1 MMDDNFQIRPQV
13 PPEKYKNRKGRSPEL
28 LTDNKVKLLISTPDT
43 WYLIGTS
50 ADWISGVKHNIESM
64 TQRNLVGL
72 KDKGG
77 FEIQQRRNEQGT
89 IDIYCQ
95 WIPTKERN
103 NNGYE

>member
-1 MMDDNFQIRPQV
+1 MSEEFQMRPQV
-13 PPEKYKNRKGRSPEL
+13 PPDKYKNRKGRSPNL

-50 ADWISGVKHNIESM
+50 ANWISGIKHNIETM

-72 KDKGG
+72 KDKGV
-77 FEIQQRRNEQGT
+77 FEIQQRRNIEET

-95 WIPTKERN
+95 WIPKQEHL
-103 NNGYE
+103 